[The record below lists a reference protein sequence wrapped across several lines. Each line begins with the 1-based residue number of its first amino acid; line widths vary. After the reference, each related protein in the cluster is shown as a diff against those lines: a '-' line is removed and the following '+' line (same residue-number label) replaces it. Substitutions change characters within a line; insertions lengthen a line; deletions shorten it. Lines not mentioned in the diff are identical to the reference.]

1 MKTSAVDRAEMLAN
15 GCANNWSFW
24 NSYFFASTVVN
35 TLGYGDVFPATNSGK
50 VLTSTLSGLLIF
62 NPPRTKTGCK
72 IPVFTRNLDFLHFL
86 RDDWSALI
94 FLYD

>member
-50 VLTSTLSGLLIF
+50 VLTSTLSGILIF
-62 NPPRTKTGCK
+62 SCK
-72 IPVFTRNLDFLHFL
+72 LPVFTRNLDFLHFL